1 MIIGLV
7 GFIGS
12 GKGTVGDIL
21 ADEYGFKR
29 ESFAKSV
36 KDALSPIFGWERSL
50 LEGDTVQ
57 SRSFREQPDAY
68 WSNIMGRD
76 FTPREALQLMG
87 TEAGRNV
94 FHPEIWVH
102 SLERRLKEDSSY
114 VITDVRFP
122 NEMNMIQRV
131 GGKIIRVRRGAEP
144 EWYKD
149 AEQINYAHMFSSSG
163 APHSQTMPN
172 YPKIHYSEWAWI
184 GYPMD
189 VTIENDGTLQEL
201 RATVDLKVLK

>member
-21 ADEYGFKR
+21 ADEYGFQR

-36 KDALSPIFGWERSL
+36 KDALAPIFGWERSL

-57 SRSFREQPDAY
+57 SRAFREQPDAY

-94 FHPEIWVH
+94 FHPAIWVH
-102 SLERRLKEDSSY
+102 SLERRLTEGKNY
-114 VITDVRFP
+114 VITDTRFP
-122 NEMNMIQRV
+122 NELEMIRRI
-131 GGKIIRVRRGAEP
+131 GGKIVRVKRGEEP
-144 EWYKD
+144 VWWGE
-149 AEQINYAHMFSSSG
+149 AVATNMLSG
-163 APHSQTMPN
+163 GKNQKLKN
-172 YPKIHYSEWAWI
+172 YPDIHYSEWAWL
-184 GYPMD
+184 GSHMD
-189 VTIENDGTLQEL
+189 VTIENDGTLQQL
-201 RATVDLKVLK
+201 RAAIDLKVAV